1 MQPLREQARLIIDR
15 MELDRRY
22 GPHELQAF
30 VPDVTLEDLREIMH
44 ELWIGRQVERVGY
57 SGWRRARS
65 TPPHQP
71 EPVTRAGHTVTPE
84 ELFDHAAF
92 ADFFKFK

>member
-1 MQPLREQARLIIDR
+1 MHCLSEPARLIIDR
-15 MELDRRY
+15 MAPDRRY
-22 GPHELQAF
+22 GPYELQAF
-30 VPDVTLEDLREIMH
+30 VPGVTLGDLREIMH

-65 TPPHQP
+65 MPPHQP
-71 EPVTRAGHTVTPE
+71 EPVTRETHAVKPE

-92 ADFFKFK
+92 ADFFK